1 MPIPLPSDF
10 ASLNGQL
17 QGFSGSINGLLKTV
31 DGDARDVISSLLKV
45 WEKNFGDL
53 QTAYPATMNDMQSN
67 ISKLQGQHTSLKSS
81 IANAKAE
88 VAKVAQA
95 QAAAAAA
102 AAATKKAPPKVPP
115 LKPID
120 PDLGVSLRDE
130 LLERFGV
137 AADAPE
143 HQPEEIHEIWE
154 GWKFESWDKN

>member
-1 MPIPLPSDF
+1 MPVPLPSDF

-17 QGFSGSINGLLKTV
+17 QGFSGHINGLLQNV
-31 DGDARDVISSLLKV
+31 DGESREVISSLLKV
-45 WEKNFGDL
+45 WEKNFGEL
-53 QTAYPATMNDMQSN
+53 QTAFPAAMNDIQSN
-67 ISKLQGQHTSLKSS
+67 ISQVQNQQRGLKSQ
-81 IANAKAE
+81 IDAAKVELAKAQ
-88 VAKVAQA
+88 QA

-102 AAATKKAPPKVPP
+102 KKAAPKIPP

-137 AADAPE
+137 AADATVEHLPE
-143 HQPEEIHEIWE
+143 DIHEIWE